1 MRYLKGGIEKLPLV
15 GFHAGREIIM
25 MAPQKTD
32 ESSYKG
38 QYATGR
44 SGGPK

>member
-15 GFHAGREIIM
+15 GFRARSEIIM
-25 MAPQKTD
+25 MTAQKQA
-32 ESSYKG
+32 SPSYQG